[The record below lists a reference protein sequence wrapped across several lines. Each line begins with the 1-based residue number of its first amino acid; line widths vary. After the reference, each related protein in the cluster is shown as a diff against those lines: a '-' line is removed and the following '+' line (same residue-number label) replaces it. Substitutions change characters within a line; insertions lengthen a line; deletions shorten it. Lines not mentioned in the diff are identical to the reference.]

1 MLVLLRHDFNIML
14 ILIILISLHFQ
25 GSRNQ
30 GVGFLNFV
38 TEKYVTI
45 IDSKMYH
52 ALSLSVHPEK

>member
-1 MLVLLRHDFNIML
+1 ML